1 MTNGKVLKE
10 MPTAMPVKSPPHTPQ
25 TGTTGPA
32 GKMAISKKAAN
43 IKSKG
48 AFKIAVVG

>member
-1 MTNGKVLKE
+1 MTNRKVLKE
-10 MPTAMPVKSPPHTPQ
+10 MPTAMPVKYYPPQ

-32 GKMAISKKAAN
+32 GKMALSKKAAN